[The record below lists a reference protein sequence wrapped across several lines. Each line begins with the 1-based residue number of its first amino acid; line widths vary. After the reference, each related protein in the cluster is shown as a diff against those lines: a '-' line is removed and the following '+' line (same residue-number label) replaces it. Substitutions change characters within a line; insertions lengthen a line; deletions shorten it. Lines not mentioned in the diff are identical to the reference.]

1 MSMPSSELAWFAVA
15 VGAGKSSSKPYA
27 FPKSCCTPSPSSHA
41 LSPNTIE
48 HGARLFRRDFVKV
61 CGLAPGLFSLPSPA
75 LARKLAGALSFPNQ
89 GVIMGQPAL
98 TVTEVVAL
106 SGVEEGRVRKDV
118 EHGFFGSESP
128 PTFSLADLVYFRM
141 LALLDI
147 QLGVDDRK
155 KVYHLIAKAL
165 SGPGK
170 PTNIE
175 VSPVLELKLAKVAR
189 DVADT
194 LNRFEAWKKKVVVNQ
209 KILGGEPVFPKSRL
223 SVRHIGGMFINGAPV
238 AEILEDY
245 PYIKEEDI
253 EFAKLYTLAYPKRG
267 RPRER
272 KAPAAR

>member
-1 MSMPSSELAWFAVA
+1 
-15 VGAGKSSSKPYA
+15 
-27 FPKSCCTPSPSSHA
+27 
-41 LSPNTIE
+41 
-48 HGARLFRRDFVKV
+48 
-61 CGLAPGLFSLPSPA
+61 
-75 LARKLAGALSFPNQ
+75 
-89 GVIMGQPAL
+89 MGQPAL

-128 PTFSLADLVYFRM
+128 PTFSLADLVYFRT